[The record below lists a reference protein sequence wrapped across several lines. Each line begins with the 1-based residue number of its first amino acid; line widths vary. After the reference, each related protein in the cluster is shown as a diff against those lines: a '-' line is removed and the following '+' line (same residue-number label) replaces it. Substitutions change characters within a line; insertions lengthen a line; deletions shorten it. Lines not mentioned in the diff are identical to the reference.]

1 MFGTGGRGQRAPPAK
16 TARSGKEVDSRR
28 ARAAAQIPDGSARW
42 KFGNILVKSRQWFR
56 AHGSAPSDSA
66 TSSAA
71 AARAPY
77 TLNPATFTIG
87 TTSATATVSNVSMTS
102 TTPSTSVAAPPA
114 SIRSEFLRT
123 LLERG
128 FLHQCTDLEALDAAA
143 ATGPITGYIGFDAT
157 ADSLHVGSLI
167 QIMMLRHMQRT
178 GHRPV
183 VLMGGG
189 TTKIGDPSGKDKSR
203 RLLSN
208 EQIAAN
214 IAGIRRVFERFL
226 DFDGDAALMVD
237 NSDWLDALHYIPF
250 LREYGRHFSVNRM
263 LGFESVK
270 QRLDREQP
278 LSFLEFNYMVLQA
291 YDFLELGRRHGCR
304 LQMGGS
310 DQWGNIVCGVELGRR
325 AAGLDLYGL
334 TSPLLATASGAKMG
348 KTADGT
354 VWLNSDR
361 FSPYEYWQYWQ
372 YWRNTED
379 ADVGR
384 FLRLFTELPL
394 DEIARLEAL
403 EGAEINEA
411 KAILAT
417 EATAL
422 CHGREAAETAE
433 ETARRTFGLPGQP
446 MEAVTAEGQATLT
459 AEGQRTLTL
468 GLPTTEIPRAR
479 LDAGA
484 PVYDLLREAG
494 LAKSNSEA
502 RRLIRGGGA
511 RVNDE
516 RFRDETGT
524 VGPSDLTDEGVI
536 KLSAGRKR
544 HALVRPV

>member
-1 MFGTGGRGQRAPPAK
+1 
-16 TARSGKEVDSRR
+16 
-28 ARAAAQIPDGSARW
+28 
-42 KFGNILVKSRQWFR
+42 
-56 AHGSAPSDSA
+56 
-66 TSSAA
+66 
-71 AARAPY
+71 
-77 TLNPATFTIG
+77 
-87 TTSATATVSNVSMTS
+87 MTS
-102 TTPSTSVAAPPA
+102 TTSPVSVAAPPA
-114 SIRSEFLRT
+114 SLRSEFLRT
-123 LLERG
+123 LVERG

-143 ATGPITGYIGFDAT
+143 ASGRITGYIGFDAT

-167 QIMMLRHMQRT
+167 QIMMLRHMQRA

-189 TTKIGDPSGKDKSR
+189 TTKVGDPSGKDKSR
-203 RLLSN
+203 QLLSN
-208 EQIAAN
+208 ERIAGN
-214 IAGIRRVFERFL
+214 IAGIRRIFERFL
-226 DFDGDAALMVD
+226 EFGGDAALMAD
-237 NSDWLDALHYIPF
+237 NSEWLDTLRYIPF

-278 LSFLEFNYMVLQA
+278 LSFLEFNYMILQA
-291 YDFLELGRRHGCR
+291 YDFLELGRRYGCR

-334 TSPLLATASGAKMG
+334 TSPLLTTASGAKMG
-348 KTADGT
+348 KTAAGA
-354 VWLNSDR
+354 VWLNPDR
-361 FSPYEYWQYWQ
+361 VSPYEYWQ

-394 DEIARLEAL
+394 DEVVRLEAL
-403 EGAEINEA
+403 EGAEINKA

-417 EATAL
+417 EATSL
-422 CHGREAAETAE
+422 CHGREAAEAAA
-433 ETARRTFGLPGQP
+433 ETARSTFGPRV
-446 MEAVTAEGQATLT
+446 EAQASRDFP
-459 AEGQRTLTL
+459 AAVASAAVNAR
-468 GLPTTEIPRAR
+468 LPTIEIPRAR
-479 LDAGA
+479 LDEGI

-511 RVNDE
+511 RVNDTPV
-516 RFRDETGT
+516 RDEVGK
-524 VGPSDLTDEGVI
+524 VGPDDITTAGAI

-544 HALVRPV
+544 HALVRLA

>member
-1 MFGTGGRGQRAPPAK
+1 MVSTSPPA
-16 TARSGKEVDSRR
+16 S
-28 ARAAAQIPDGSARW
+28 
-42 KFGNILVKSRQWFR
+42 L
-56 AHGSAPSDSA
+56 
-66 TSSAA
+66 
-71 AARAPY
+71 
-77 TLNPATFTIG
+77 
-87 TTSATATVSNVSMTS
+87 
-102 TTPSTSVAAPPA
+102 AAPPA

-123 LLERG
+123 LVERG
-128 FLHQCTDLEALDAAA
+128 YLHQCTDLGALDATAVS
-143 ATGPITGYIGFDAT
+143 GRITGYIGFDAT

-167 QIMMLRHMQRT
+167 PIMLLRHMQRT
-178 GHRPV
+178 GHRPI

-189 TTKIGDPSGKDKSR
+189 TTKVGDPSGKDKSR
-203 RLLSN
+203 QLLSD
-208 EQIAAN
+208 EHIAAN

-226 DFDGDAALMVD
+226 DFEGDAALMVD
-237 NSDWLDALHYIPF
+237 NSDWLDALRYIPF

-278 LSFLEFNYMVLQA
+278 LSFLEFNYMILQA
-291 YDFLELGRRHGCR
+291 YDFLELGRRYGCH

-325 AAGLDLYGL
+325 AAGLELYGL
-334 TSPLLATASGAKMG
+334 TSPLLTLASGAKMG
-348 KTADGT
+348 KTAAGA
-354 VWLNSDR
+354 VWLNPDR
-361 FSPYEYWQYWQ
+361 FSPYEYWQ

-394 DEIARLEAL
+394 DEVARLEAL
-403 EGAEINEA
+403 DGAETNEA

-422 CHGREAAETAE
+422 CHGREAARAAAETAK
-433 ETARRTFGLPGQP
+433 RTFGVLARAHPRAGVA
-446 MEAVTAEGQATLT
+446 ELRATVTVD
-459 AEGQRTLTL
+459 
-468 GLPTTEIPRAR
+468 LPTIEISRAR
-479 LDAGA
+479 LDEGV

-511 RVNDE
+511 RVNDKPV
-516 RFRDETGT
+516 RDETGR
-524 VGPSDLTDEGVI
+524 VGPGDLTTEGTI

-544 HALVRPV
+544 HALVRPA